1 MKPLKETLRVFDS
14 RSPKGKETLRVFDSG
29 PTSAGSSGE
38 LIWSTAFPGEFI
50 WSTPFPGE
58 LIWST
63 AFPLRHVSFIEHWIC
78 IRVAWV

>member
-1 MKPLKETLRVFDS
+1 MKTLKETLRVFDS

-50 WSTPFPGE
+50 WST
-58 LIWST
+58 

>member
-38 LIWSTAFPGEFI
+38 LIWSTAFPGE
-50 WSTPFPGE
+50 